1 LSYSLYKY
9 RIVLNINQINIVYE
23 AIDYFYICIRNQYQT
38 KQSNMVTLTQLEYI
52 VAVDTH
58 RHFATA
64 ADSCFI
70 TQPTLSMQ
78 IKKLEEFLDITIFD
92 RSKQPIIPTDVGI
105 QIIEQARII
114 LGESKKIDEIVKNHR
129 DTVEGSLKIGI
140 IPTLAPFL
148 LPMFIGDYIR
158 NYPDVKVE
166 VEEMV
171 SDDIVSALKKDL
183 LDVGVF
189 VTPLKDDKIKEV
201 PLFYE
206 EMMIYANKDH
216 EILKQEVIE
225 VKDIATSE
233 IWMLGDGHCFR
244 NQVINL
250 CEMHSMQHQ
259 ELPFE
264 FESNSLETLMKI
276 IDREGGFTLIPEL
289 ATQYMSAEKLKQ
301 VKSFTNLH
309 PLREVSLVY
318 SRHYSKNKLL
328 NLLGEHIKKMIP
340 TAYLEK
346 NRGTIV
352 EWN

>member
-1 LSYSLYKY
+1 M
-9 RIVLNINQINIVYE
+9 ITI
-23 AIDYFYICIRNQYQT
+23 
-38 KQSNMVTLTQLEYI
+38 TQLEYI
-52 VAVDTH
+52 VAVDTY

-64 ADSCFI
+64 ADKCFI

-92 RSKQPIIPTDVGI
+92 RSKQPIIPTDVGTA
-105 QIIEQARII
+105 IIEQARII
-114 LGESKKIDEIVKNHR
+114 LGDTKKINDIIKDHKN
-129 DTVEGSLKIGI
+129 TIEGSLKIGI

-158 NYPDVKVE
+158 NYPAIKVE

-171 SDDIVSALKKDL
+171 SKDIIKSLKNDKI
-183 LDVGVF
+183 DVGIF
-189 VTPLKDDKIKEV
+189 VTPSKEEKIKEK

-206 EMMIYANKDH
+206 EMMIYAHKDH
-216 EILKQEVIE
+216 DLLKKSVIE
-225 VKDIATSE
+225 VKDIATPE

-250 CEMHSMQHQ
+250 CDMHDLQHQ

-276 IDREGGFTLIPEL
+276 VDKEGGFTLIPEL
-289 ATQYMSAEKLKQ
+289 ATQYLPHDKLNQ
-301 VKSFTNLH
+301 VKRFTNLH

-328 NLLGEHIKKMIP
+328 DLLAKSIQNIIP
-340 TAYLEK
+340 KDLL
-346 NRGTIV
+346 NSSRGTIV
-352 EWN
+352 DWH

>member
-1 LSYSLYKY
+1 
-9 RIVLNINQINIVYE
+9 
-23 AIDYFYICIRNQYQT
+23 
-38 KQSNMVTLTQLEYI
+38 MVTLTQLEYI

-78 IKKLEEFLDITIFD
+78 IKKLEEFLDVTIFD

-114 LGESKKIDEIVKNHR
+114 LGEAKKVDEIVKNHR
-129 DTVEGSLKIGI
+129 ETVEGSLKIGI

-158 NYPDVKVE
+158 DYPDVKVE

-171 SDDIVSALKKDL
+171 SDDIVEALKKDL
-183 LDVGVF
+183 LDVGIF
-189 VTPLKDDKIKEV
+189 VTPLKDEKIKEV
-201 PLFYE
+201 PLFFE
-206 EMMIYANKDH
+206 EMMIYAHKDH
-216 EILKQEVIE
+216 EILKKDIIE

-289 ATQYMSAEKLKQ
+289 ATQYMSTEKMTQ
-301 VKSFTNLH
+301 VKPFTNLH
-309 PLREVSLVY
+309 PLREVSLIY
-318 SRHYSKNKLL
+318 SRHYSKHKLL
-328 NLLGEHIKKMIP
+328 DLLAKSIQNVIP
-340 TAYLEK
+340 NDLLNSSK
-346 NRGTIV
+346 GTIV
-352 EWN
+352 EWR